1 MRFLDNRRLSAFAF
15 ASAIHEV
22 NFLSLVVPA
31 PPETDLFV
39 FLTCDFLFFIATSV
53 MLPTY

>member
-1 MRFLDNRRLSAFAF
+1 MDNRRLSAFAF